1 MITGDFEH
9 TAIAVAKNVGMADS
23 KPILLLKTRTP
34 MRSQSK
40 LVSPLSPTSSGL
52 GSAVQDNL
60 HASSSTGQL
69 HASSGRTQL
78 HAVSSSGQLHAGSGT
93 GQLHAGSGR
102 AQLHAVS
109 SSGQLH
115 AGSGR
120 GQLHAISNTG
130 QLHASS
136 STGQL
141 HASSSTGQLHSPA
154 MSLTAIRQ
162 DTLDGSRTTGS
173 APEGSAALQH
183 APPTGPHPHLDS
195 RPSTRKRVEFG
206 SAEQS
211 RQSSAICAVQH
222 KPGEVMKQLSL
233 RRPSSL
239 KRRSEQ
245 ADINGQ
251 QPLLLAITHPAADS
265 LSFVDISTG
274 QESDISHALLALA
287 EGWMQC
293 AVTGNSF
300 EQLLQ
305 QSDVSVLELVMRSR
319 IVFARMQPYQKGQ
332 VMDLLGMRGIHQM
345 FQGQPRHIQV
355 HSSRG
360 IQTAYHTWHFKV
372 VVIATT
378 ITSTRGSIPG
388 WTNHVPPNSAWLTT
402 SHPLLAHL
410 LAAITEPTCATCL
423 LFQ

>member
-1 MITGDFEH
+1 
-9 TAIAVAKNVGMADS
+9 MADS

-40 LVSPLSPTSSGL
+40 LLSPLSPTSSAP

-60 HASSSTGQL
+60 HASSITGQL

-78 HAVSSSGQLHAGSGT
+78 HAI
-93 GQLHAGSGR
+93 
-102 AQLHAVS
+102 S

-120 GQLHAISNTG
+120 G

-141 HASSSTGQLHSPA
+141 HASSSTGQLHAGSGRGQLHAVSSSGQLHSPA

-162 DTLDGSRTTGS
+162 DTLRSSKTIRS
-173 APEGSAALQH
+173 ASEDSAASQH
-183 APPTGPHPHLDS
+183 APPTGPHPRLDS

-206 SAEQS
+206 NSEQS
-211 RQSSAICAVQH
+211 QQSSAVCAVQH
-222 KPGEVMKQLSL
+222 KPEEAMKQLSL
-233 RRPSSL
+233 RRPGSL

-245 ADINGQ
+245 ADVNGQ

-274 QESDISHALLALA
+274 QESDISQALLALA
-287 EGWMQC
+287 EGRMQC

-305 QSDVSVLELVMRSR
+305 QSDVSVLELVMRST
-319 IVFARMQPYQKGQ
+319 IVFARMQPCQKGQ
-332 VMDLLGMRGIHQM
+332 VMDLLGRRGIHQM

-355 HSSRG
+355 YSTCLT
-360 IQTAYHTWHFKV
+360 QETYHTWHVDMV
-372 VVIATT
+372 VVVTT
-378 ITSTRGSIPG
+378 TAAMGFRVSGLIPS
-388 WTNHVPPNSAWLTT
+388 WTTHVPTDRACLTT

-410 LAAITEPTCATCL
+410 TAAITQTTFATCL
-423 LFQ
+423 LFR

>member
-1 MITGDFEH
+1 MITGD

-23 KPILLLKTRTP
+23 TPILLLKTRTP
-34 MRSQSK
+34 MRPQSK
-40 LVSPLSPTSSGL
+40 LPSPLSPTSSTL

-78 HAVSSSGQLHAGSGT
+78 HAVSSSGQLHAGSGRGQLHASSST
-93 GQLHAGSGR
+93 GQLHARSGRAQLHASSSTGQLHASGGR

-120 GQLHAISNTG
+120 GQLHAIS
-130 QLHASS
+130 
-136 STGQL
+136 
-141 HASSSTGQLHSPA
+141 STGQLHSPA

-162 DTLDGSRTTGS
+162 DTLDSSRTTGS

-183 APPTGPHPHLDS
+183 APPLGPHPHLDS
-195 RPSTRKRVEFG
+195 SPSTRKRVDFG

-211 RQSSAICAVQH
+211 QQSSAVCAVQR
-222 KPGEVMKQLSL
+222 KPEEAMKQLSL

-274 QESDISHALLALA
+274 QEADMSQALLALA
-287 EGWMQC
+287 EGRMQC

-305 QSDVSVLELVMRSR
+305 QSDVSVLELVMRST
-319 IVFARMQPYQKGQ
+319 IVFARMQPSQKGQ
-332 VMDLLGMRGIHQM
+332 VMDLLGRRGIHQM

-355 HSSRG
+355 YSPCLT
-360 IQTAYHTWHFKV
+360 QETYHTWHV
-372 VVIATT
+372 DMV
-378 ITSTRGSIPG
+378 RD
-388 WTNHVPPNSAWLTT
+388 NDNR
-402 SHPLLAHL
+402 SHGV
-410 LAAITEPTCATCL
+410 
-423 LFQ
+423 